1 MVNRVIDKRA
11 KMALKAKPSARADR
25 SSTRADIVSR
35 KQAFVREEILAS
47 ATSLFAERGYRAVTI
62 DDVSAKLG
70 YTKSVVYYYFK
81 SKNDLLWQIITRIF
95 QGFLDKI
102 IAAKEQKLPPDQV
115 LSRMVRQH
123 ALNVMEN
130 RDWTSIFNREEAEL
144 EPAQRRQVRRMKRDY
159 DAVFEGV
166 YQNGVA
172 RGLFRDIPPHVAIG
186 GALGMCNWLYV
197 WYDEKGPLTAE
208 EMVHAVWTVGLSF
221 RSDVKLRS
229 VPHRA
234 RHVRGKGSQSDI

>member
-1 MVNRVIDKRA
+1 
-11 KMALKAKPSARADR
+11 MALKAKPSARADR

-62 DDVSAKLG
+62 DDVAAKLG

-208 EMVHAVWTVGLSF
+208 EIADHFATILSNGW
-221 RSDVKLRS
+221 
-229 VPHRA
+229 RA
-234 RHVRGKGSQSDI
+234 SAGR